1 MEVIRESNF
10 HCPYCGEAI
19 SILVDESIAEQHYIE
34 DCEVCCRPMVII
46 QRLAEDGHSIVEA
59 RHEDDAN

>member
-1 MEVIRESNF
+1 MEVIRESKLY
-10 HCPYCGEAI
+10 CPYCGEAI
-19 SILVDESIAEQHYIE
+19 SIVVDESVAEQQYIE

-46 QRLAEDGHSIVEA
+46 QRLAADGQSIVEA